1 MLICIAPRVSKRGH
15 SSVSNAKSAARMHA
29 PTALVAGVLLSGLC
43 MSVAAQTSV
52 GSQGTDAGRVYDS
65 LQKRGPQT
73 QPAILP
79 DVKLQPNVTAP
90 NDTLGAATQLEVKQ
104 FRIEGVTL
112 LAQPRLD
119 QVVKPFAGRTLSVA
133 QLQEAADAVAQTYRE
148 AGYLFVQALVLPQSI
163 TDGVV
168 TITVREGR
176 IEKLD
181 TASTPAGKSLPGV
194 VQSGLE
200 KNIRSGE
207 TLSTPALE
215 ETLLLVNDLPGQG
228 RTTAEIAPG
237 TQADTANIKVNYT
250 PAARVGGV
258 VQADNTGGRY
268 TGRNRLLGQ
277 IYVNDPLGIA
287 DQASLTVLTTG
298 KLLSFAQL
306 GYRAPL
312 GLRTSVGVS
321 ASTLKYDVCCL
332 AAGQSSSGT
341 ADSLGLDVAYN
352 VRMQRGSQFALTAAA
367 DTKKLATDANGAEQT
382 RRKVQGL
389 SLGARG
395 YWTDSAYNGW
405 SASWRTGRVD
415 LATNPADLA
424 ADEVGARV
432 QGRFSKLNASAYR
445 NQAFSNGWSWQV
457 SLRGQ
462 ANLGRNLESSE
473 RFSLGGA
480 DGVRAY
486 PSGEGVGETG
496 WLAAVDVRY
505 ALAAVQ
511 GLSLTGFVDTGGIKR
526 FSKNAVLLA
535 GATPNSYQLSGAG
548 LGLRYETT
556 AVTLLL
562 TVAKPIGQNRGLDAA
577 GNNNEGRSDGTQ
589 AWVSA
594 AWRF

>member
-1 MLICIAPRVSKRGH
+1 MPICKTPTGSKRGQ
-15 SSVSNAKSAARMHA
+15 SGWPDAKNTISACAQ
-29 PTALVAGVLLSGLC
+29 PALVAGLVLSGFC
-43 MSVAAQTSV
+43 ATVGAQT
-52 GSQGTDAGRVYDS
+52 TDAGRVYDS

-73 QPAILP
+73 QPAAVP
-79 DVKLQPNVTAP
+79 DVKLQPNVTTP
-90 NDTLGAATQLEVKQ
+90 SQTPGAAMQLEVKQ
-104 FRIEGVTL
+104 FRIEGATL
-112 LAQPRLD
+112 LAQPRLE
-119 QVVKPFAGRTLSVA
+119 QVVKPFTGRTLTVA

-148 AGYLFVQALVLPQSI
+148 AGYLLVQALVLPQSI
-163 TDGVV
+163 ADGIV
-168 TITVREGR
+168 TITVREGK
-176 IEKLD
+176 IEKLSTSS
-181 TASTPAGKSLPGV
+181 TAAGQSPPKV

-200 KNIRSGE
+200 QNIRIGE
-207 TLSTPALE
+207 PLSTPALE
-215 ETLLLVNDLPGQG
+215 ETLLLANDLPGQG

-237 TQADTANIKVNYT
+237 TQADTADIKVNYT
-250 PAARVGGV
+250 PAPRVGGL

-277 IYVNDPLGIA
+277 LVVNDPLGLA

-312 GLRTSVGVS
+312 GLRTTAGVS

-352 VRMQRGSQFALTAAA
+352 ARMQRGSQFTLAASA
-367 DTKKLATDANGAEQT
+367 DTKRLATDANGAEQT

-389 SLGARG
+389 TLGARG

-405 SASWRTGRVD
+405 SASWRTGWVD
-415 LATNPADLA
+415 LAANPADLA
-424 ADEVGARV
+424 ADDVGARV
-432 QGRFSKLNASAYR
+432 QGNFSKLSASAYR

-505 ALAAVQ
+505 TLAAVQ

-526 FSKNAVLLA
+526 FSKNAALLA
-535 GATPNSYQLSGAG
+535 GTAPNSYQLSGAG
-548 LGLRYETT
+548 LGLRYDTSAAT
-556 AVTLLL
+556 MSLL
-562 TVAKPIGQNRGLDAA
+562 VAKPVGQNRGLDAA
-577 GNNNEGRSDGTQ
+577 GNNSEGRSDGTH
-589 AWVSA
+589 AWVSV

>member
-1 MLICIAPRVSKRGH
+1 MSIRIAQAVSASGQNNLFKPKNPVCTLA
-15 SSVSNAKSAARMHA
+15 SPAALA
-29 PTALVAGVLLSGLC
+29 GLVLMGFCATTG
-43 MSVAAQTSV
+43 AQTSPAA
-52 GSQGTDAGRVYDS
+52 QNTDAGRVYDS

-73 QPAILP
+73 QPAVVP
-79 DVKLQPNVTAP
+79 DVKLQPKVTTP
-90 NDTLGAATQLEVKQ
+90 SETMGAATQLEVKQ
-104 FRIEGVTL
+104 FKIEGATL
-112 LAQPRLD
+112 LAQPRLE
-119 QVVKPFAGRTLSVA
+119 QVVKPFAGRTLTVA

-163 TDGVV
+163 TEGVV

-181 TASTPAGKSLPGV
+181 AASTLAGRSLPRV

-200 KNIRSGE
+200 QNIRSGE

-228 RTTAEIAPG
+228 RTTAEIASG

-250 PAARVGGV
+250 PASRVAGV

-277 IYVNDPLGIA
+277 VVVNDPLGIA
-287 DQASLTVLTTG
+287 DQANLTVLTTG

-312 GLRTSVGVS
+312 GLRTSVGAS

-332 AAGQSSSGT
+332 AEGQSSSGT
-341 ADSLGLDVAYN
+341 ANSFALDVAYN
-352 VRMQRGSQFALTAAA
+352 VRMQRGSQFALVASA

-382 RRKVQGL
+382 RRGVQGL
-389 SLGARG
+389 TWGARG

-405 SASWRTGRVD
+405 SASWRTGKLD
-415 LATNPADLA
+415 LTNPADLA
-424 ADEVGARV
+424 ADEVGARA
-432 QGRFSKLNASAYR
+432 QGRFSKLSASAYR

-511 GLSLTGFVDTGGIKR
+511 GLSLTGFADTGGIKR
-526 FSKNAVLLA
+526 FSKNAALLA
-535 GATPNSYQLSGAG
+535 GTTPNSYQLSGAG
-548 LGLRYETT
+548 LGLRYETVAT
-556 AVTLLL
+556 TMSLM
-562 TVAKPIGQNRGLDAA
+562 VAKPVGQNRGLDAV
-577 GNNNEGRSDGTQ
+577 GNNNEGRTDGTQ
-589 AWVSA
+589 AWVSV

>member
-1 MLICIAPRVSKRGH
+1 MLICITPAGSKLGQCGVFDAKTTVS
-15 SSVSNAKSAARMHA
+15 ARA
-29 PTALVAGVLLSGLC
+29 QPAWVAGLLLSGFC
-43 MSVAAQTSV
+43 ATVGAQT
-52 GSQGTDAGRVYDS
+52 TDAGRVYDS

-73 QPAILP
+73 QPAVVP

-90 NDTLGAATQLEVKQ
+90 SETLGAATQLEVKQ
-104 FRIEGVTL
+104 FRIEGATL
-112 LAQPRLD
+112 LAQPRLE
-119 QVVKPFAGRTLSVA
+119 QVVKPFAGRTLTVA

-148 AGYLFVQALVLPQSI
+148 AGYLLVQALVLPQAI
-163 TDGVV
+163 ADGVV
-168 TITVREGR
+168 TITVREGK
-176 IEKLD
+176 IEKLS
-181 TASTPAGKSLPGV
+181 TASTQAGQSPPKV

-200 KNIRSGE
+200 QNIRAGE
-207 TLSTPALE
+207 PLSTPALE

-237 TQADTANIKVNYT
+237 TQADSADIKVNYT
-250 PAARVGGV
+250 PAPRVGGL

-277 IYVNDPLGIA
+277 LVVNDPLGLA

-298 KLLSFAQL
+298 SLLSFAQL

-312 GLRTSVGVS
+312 GLRTTLGVS

-332 AAGQSSSGT
+332 AVGQSSSGA

-352 VRMQRGSQFALTAAA
+352 LRMQRGSQFTLAASA

-389 SLGARG
+389 TLGARG

-432 QGRFSKLNASAYR
+432 QGNFSKLSASAYR

-473 RFSLGGA
+473 RFSLGGV

-526 FSKNAVLLA
+526 FSKNAALLA
-535 GATPNSYQLSGAG
+535 GTTPNSYQLSGAG
-548 LGLRYETT
+548 LGLRYEIT
-556 AVTLLL
+556 AATLLL
-562 TVAKPIGQNRGLDAA
+562 SVAKPIGQNRGVDAA
-577 GNNNEGRSDGTQ
+577 GNNSEGRSDSTQ
-589 AWVSA
+589 AWVSV